1 MHVGGHFLDQYIR
14 NHFRLLL
21 FLLLLLAAG
30 VIFGS
35 LYAAS
40 LPQAEAQ
47 ALYAVFDKQEGL
59 LAVTDSRRVFVAAFL
74 NALQLWVLLSL
85 CGMSV
90 IGILFAPLLLLVR
103 GFVCGFSVSALLMLY
118 GYKGLGAAA
127 AGLLPQLLLVLPA
140 MQLLCVGAIRQAR
153 GAAQLTDRALR
164 RSRFFSYC
172 VFCLVLL
179 LVFVLAALYE
189 GYAGWLFI
197 LKILA

>member
-1 MHVGGHFLDQYIR
+1 MHVGGQFLDQYIR
-14 NHFRLLL
+14 NNFRLLL
-21 FLLLLLAAG
+21 LSILLFTAG
-30 VIFGS
+30 VLFGS

-40 LPQAEAQ
+40 LPQAEAET
-47 ALYAVFDKQEGL
+47 LYGVFDTQNGL
-59 LAVTDSRRVFVAAFL
+59 LAVTDSRRVFYAAFL

-90 IGILFAPLLLLVR
+90 IGILFAPLLLGVR
-103 GFVCGFSVSALLMLY
+103 GFICGFSVAALLVLY

-153 GAAQLTDRALR
+153 AAQLTDRALR
-164 RSRFFSYC
+164 RSRFLSYC

-179 LVFVLAALYE
+179 LLFALAALYE
-189 GYAGWLFI
+189 GYAGWLLI
-197 LKILA
+197 LKILT